1 MIGLPRIS
9 SDLFIGRTKSG
20 FSMNKVMVGYYGWT
34 HERAPA
40 SDAMLPIL
48 ADGIKWM
55 GYLPE
60 SGFGWSMGWY
70 GDSYSAR
77 ESFSTMDHE
86 QVARVSWLPI
96 RTDIADTVLH
106 LGVSLRHGKPEERQL
121 RLRSRP
127 ESFQAPYV
135 VDTGVFS
142 ADSIDMSGL
151 EAYYRRGPL
160 LLGSEVFMQDVDSPS
175 TGNPQFN
182 GGEVFLAWN
191 VTGETRPYKP
201 AGGYFMA
208 VSPSRPLG
216 KGGPGAIELVLRYS
230 DIDLDAG
237 TLRGG
242 KFRRITPMVN
252 WHLSD
257 NIRLEF
263 AYGYGELDRFD
274 LTGKTRF
281 FTMRTQFTL

>member
-1 MIGLPRIS
+1 
-9 SDLFIGRTKSG
+9 
-20 FSMNKVMVGYYGWT
+20 
-34 HERAPA
+34 
-40 SDAMLPIL
+40 
-48 ADGIKWM
+48 
-55 GYLPE
+55 
-60 SGFGWSMGWY
+60 
-70 GDSYSAR
+70 
-77 ESFSTMDHE
+77 MDQE
-86 QVARVSWLPI
+86 QVARVAWLPI
-96 RTDIADTVLH
+96 RKDIAHTLLH
-106 LGVSLRHGKPEERQL
+106 LGISLRHGKPEDRQL

-135 VDTGVFS
+135 VDTGVFE
-142 ADSIDMSGL
+142 AEEIDMSGL
-151 EAYYRRGPL
+151 EAYYRSGPL
-160 LLGSEVFMQDVDSPS
+160 LFGSEIFIQNVDSES

-182 GGEVFLAWN
+182 GGEVFVAWN

-201 AGGYFMA
+201 AGGYFNA
-208 VSPSRPLG
+208 VSPARPVG
-216 KGGPGAIELVLRYS
+216 MGGLGAIELVLRYS
-230 DIDLDAG
+230 DVDLDAG